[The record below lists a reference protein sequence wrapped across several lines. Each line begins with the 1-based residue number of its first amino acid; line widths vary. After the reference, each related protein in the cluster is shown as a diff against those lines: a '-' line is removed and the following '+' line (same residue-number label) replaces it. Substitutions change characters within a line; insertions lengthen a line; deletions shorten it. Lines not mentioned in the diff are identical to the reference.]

1 MPSPSASPDEPL
13 ADPPHAHRPT
23 PRQRWMAVLAR
34 AEAAEIAGAL
44 LHDPPALPGW
54 RCLRG
59 PEIGLA
65 MLRGRAG
72 GDGAAFNLGEIT
84 VTRCT
89 VRTASGRIGH
99 AYIAGRH
106 LRRAELAALADAL
119 MQDPDWRD
127 RLEAKLIAPLAAA
140 QDARRAD
147 TEAKAAAT
155 RVEFFALRNTR
166 P

>member
-1 MPSPSASPDEPL
+1 MPSSAAPPPPQTDPL
-13 ADPPHAHRPT
+13 AR
-23 PRQRWMAVLAR
+23 RQHWMAVLAR
-34 AEAAEIAGAL
+34 TEAAEIAAAL
-44 LHDPPALPGW
+44 LQDPPALPGW
-54 RCLRG
+54 HCLRG
-59 PEIGLA
+59 PETGLA

-72 GDGAAFNLGEIT
+72 GDGAPFNLGEMT

-89 VRTASGRIGH
+89 VRTETGRIGH

-119 MQDPDWRD
+119 MQDPDWQD
-127 RLEAKLIAPLAAA
+127 RLDARLIAPLAAA
-140 QDARRAD
+140 QEARRA
-147 TEAKAAAT
+147 EAAARAAAT